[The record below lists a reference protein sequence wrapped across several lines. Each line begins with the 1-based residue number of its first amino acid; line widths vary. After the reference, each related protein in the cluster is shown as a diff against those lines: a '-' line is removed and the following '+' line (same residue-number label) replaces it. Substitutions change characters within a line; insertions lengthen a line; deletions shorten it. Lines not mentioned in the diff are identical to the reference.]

1 MNRKEIIRHIH
12 NNPKVSVLI
21 LGGGVNGIGV
31 FRDLGLQGMDVLLVD
46 RADFCSGTS
55 AASSRMVHGGLRY
68 LENREFQLVRES
80 VQERNWLLEY
90 APHAVHP
97 QPSAIPFFHWFS
109 GLLNAPLKFLNL
121 LNRPAERGAIITK
134 IGLYIY
140 DAFTST
146 QGTIPRHKFLQ
157 RADARQQFP
166 GINPKL
172 LGIAT
177 YYDAQM
183 ALAER
188 ICVEMIVDTEELCP
202 KAHALNYV
210 SLTGCQDNGIVL
222 SDALSGEKLFVQ
234 PKVLINATG
243 PWIDDVNTTLGQP
256 TNYIGGTKG
265 SHIVIN
271 NSCLYDAL
279 NEYLLFFENSDGRY
293 VMMCRLGERVLVGS
307 TDIYCS
313 QPDEAVCTPEE
324 EGYFLKMIQHIFPN
338 IAVKPAEIV
347 FRFSGVRPLPT
358 AKARLTG
365 QITRNHRIEVIK
377 PTSERIYPI
386 FNLVGGKWTTF
397 RSFAEQVTN
406 KTLGFLNLKRVV
418 DSRTHSSGG
427 GKDYPRSQQE
437 IDRWLTNLHRQTDV
451 DKEILKTWFT
461 RYGTRASEFALFA
474 AGQAS
479 DNPLQ
484 SLPDY
489 TQAEI
494 IFILRNEKV
503 IHLDDFLLRRS
514 LIAMEGK
521 ITNELIRELSKII
534 QAELSWDETGRL
546 DEINR
551 LFDLLQKKHNF
562 TVDK

>member
-1 MNRKEIIRHIH
+1 MNRREIIQHIR
-12 NNPKVSVLI
+12 NNPEVNVLI

-31 FRDLGLQGMDVLLVD
+31 FRDLGLQGMDVLLVE
-46 RADFCSGTS
+46 RADYCSGTS

-80 VQERNWLLEY
+80 VQERNWLLEF
-90 APHAVHP
+90 APHAVKP
-97 QPSAIPFFHWFS
+97 QLSAIPFFHWFS
-109 GLLNAPLKFLNL
+109 GLLNAPLKFLDL

-134 IGLYIY
+134 IGLTIY
-140 DAFTST
+140 DAFT
-146 QGTIPRHKFLQ
+146 GTRGPIPRHKFLQ

-166 GINPKL
+166 GINPNL
-172 LGIAT
+172 LGIAI
-177 YYDAQM
+177 YYDAKM

-188 ICVEMIVDTEELCP
+188 ICVEMILDTEELCP

-222 SDALSGEKLFVQ
+222 LDTLSGEKLFVQ

-243 PWIDDVNTTLGQP
+243 PWIDDVNNSLGQP

-271 NSCLYDAL
+271 NSRLYDAL

-313 QPDEAVCTPEE
+313 QPDEAICTPEE
-324 EGYFLKMIQHIFPN
+324 EGYFLEMIQYIFPD
-338 IAVKPAEIV
+338 ITVQPEEIV

-358 AKARLTG
+358 AKAKSTG
-365 QITRNHRIEVIK
+365 QITRNHRIEVLK

-386 FNLVGGKWTTF
+386 LNLVGGKWTTF
-397 RSFAEQVTN
+397 RAFAEQVTN
-406 KTLGFLNLKRVV
+406 KTLDFLNLQRVV
-418 DSRTHSSGG
+418 DSRTHSLGG
-427 GKDYPRSQQE
+427 GKDYPKSQQE
-437 IDRWLTNLHRQTDV
+437 INHWLTNLGRQTGV
-451 DKEILKTWFT
+451 GEERLKAWFT
-461 RYGTRASEFALFA
+461 RYGTRSAEFAQFASE
-474 AGQAS
+474 QVS
-479 DNPLQ
+479 DTPLQ

-489 TQAEI
+489 SQAEI

-503 IHLDDFLLRRS
+503 VHLDDFLLRRS
-514 LIAMEGK
+514 LIAVEGK
-521 ITNELIRELSKII
+521 ITNELIKELSEIF
-534 QAELSWDETGRL
+534 QTELGWDETGRL

-551 LFDLLQKKHNF
+551 LYDLLQKKHNF
-562 TVDK
+562 TVNK

>member
-1 MNRKEIIRHIH
+1 MNRREIIQHIR

-31 FRDLGLQGMDVLLVD
+31 FRDLGLQGIDVLLVE
-46 RADFCSGTS
+46 RADYCSGTS

-80 VQERNWLLEY
+80 VQERNWLLEF
-90 APHAVHP
+90 APHAVQP

-109 GLLNAPLKFLNL
+109 GLLNAPLKFLSL

-140 DAFTST
+140 DAFTGT
-146 QGTIPRHKFLQ
+146 RGTIPRHKFLQ

-172 LGIAT
+172 LGIAI

-188 ICVEMIVDTEELCP
+188 ICVEMILDTEKLCS

-222 SDALSGEKLFVQ
+222 LDTLSGEKLFVQ
-234 PKVLINATG
+234 PKILINATG
-243 PWIDDVNTTLGQP
+243 PWIDDVNNSLGQP

-271 NSCLYDAL
+271 NSCLYNAL

-293 VMMCRLGERVLVGS
+293 VMMCRLGECVLVGS

-313 QPDEAVCTPEE
+313 QPDEAICTPEE
-324 EGYFLKMIQHIFPN
+324 EDYFLKMIQHIFPD
-338 IAVKPAEIV
+338 ITVKPEEIV

-358 AKARLTG
+358 AKAKLTG
-365 QITRNHRIEVIK
+365 QITRNHRIETIK
-377 PTSERIYPI
+377 PTSQRIYPI
-386 FNLVGGKWTTF
+386 LNLVGGKWTTF

-406 KTLGFLNLKRVV
+406 KTLDFLNLKRVV
-418 DSRTHSSGG
+418 DSRTGSLGG
-427 GKDYPRSQQE
+427 GKDYPKSQQE
-437 IDRWLTNLHRQTDV
+437 INQWLTNLGRQTGV
-451 DKEILKTWFT
+451 SEEILKTWFT
-461 RYGTRASEFALFA
+461 RYGTRAAEFALFA
-474 AGQAS
+474 SGQVS

-484 SLPDY
+484 SLPEY
-489 TQAEI
+489 SQAEI

-503 IHLDDFLLRRS
+503 VHLDDFLLRRS

-521 ITNELIRELSKII
+521 ITNELIRELSKIF
-534 QAELSWDETGRL
+534 QTELGWDETGRM

-551 LFDLLQKKHNF
+551 LFDLLEKKHNF
-562 TVDK
+562 TIDK